1 MVVTYDRRGYSR
13 SPRPANWSVTSVGEQ
28 SDDAATL
35 LRQLHLAPAVA
46 VGHSS
51 GASIVC
57 DLVAR
62 HVDSVRHGVMYEP
75 PLVAVIPEGETVL
88 GGMRALIDQAM
99 TEGGPRRAMEM
110 FMRQN
115 AGDAA
120 FEHWQATVDPALRE
134 RMMANASVFFETEL
148 PPFARFTPNCAAM
161 RAAGVPLT
169 VVVGADNRD
178 TWFDTAAAWLV
189 AGTGA
194 QAVYIPGGHAGFD
207 SHPDAFIALIR
218 NLPR

>member
-13 SPRPANWSVTSVGEQ
+13 SPRPANWTITSLSEQ
-28 SDDAATL
+28 SDDAAAV
-35 LRQLHLAPAVA
+35 LRRLDLAPAVT

-62 HVDSVRHGVMYEP
+62 HADSLRHAVMYEP
-75 PLVAVIPEGETVL
+75 PLLAVIPEGEKVL

-99 TEGGPRRAMEM
+99 TDGGPRRAMEV
-110 FMRQN
+110 FMRCN
-115 AGDAA
+115 AGDTA

-134 RMMANASVFFETEL
+134 RIMANASVFFETEL
-148 PPFARFTPNCAAM
+148 PPFARFTPNCPAM

-169 VVVGADNRD
+169 VVVGADDRD
-178 TWFDTAAAWLV
+178 TWFDAAAAWVV

-194 QAVYIPGGHAGFD
+194 QRVYIPGGHAGFD
-207 SHPDAFIALIR
+207 SHPEAFMALIR
-218 NLPR
+218 SLRR